1 MRICIEVSGGMVQN
15 VYAIDEYAVAEPD
28 VDVTI
33 CDFDLDE
40 DYMETD
46 ESIEARHNEFDAFRA
61 NHKCFK
67 VW

>member
-1 MRICIEVSGGMVQN
+1 MKICIEVSGAMVQN
-15 VYAIDEYAVAEPD
+15 VYAIGNDD

-33 CDFDLDE
+33 IDFDLDE

-46 ESIEARHNEFDAFRA
+46 ESIEARHKAFDAFRA
-61 NHKCFK
+61 DPNCRR

>member
-1 MRICIEVSGGMVQN
+1 MKICIEVYGAMVQN
-15 VYAIDEYAVAEPD
+15 VYAIGNDD

-33 CDFDLDE
+33 IDFDLDE

-46 ESIEARHNEFDAFRA
+46 ESIETRHNEFDAFRA
-61 NHKCFK
+61 DPNCRR